1 MLTQK
6 DIAEVYRLG
15 LTIGMF
21 TVDEVI
27 AWSDSV
33 VAVDPNPDFA
43 LFDISSAGK
52 VSEGKMAT
60 LLRAMGG
67 DHDPK
72 TARKVVYGLLGR
84 KLKADPGASETIAAQ
99 AKAIQQGEGVHGEVG
114 EDLAGALGQHDA
126 LAEEWSS
133 RK

>member
-1 MLTQK
+1 MLTPK

-15 LTIGMF
+15 MTIGMF

-27 AWSDSV
+27 VWADSV
-33 VAVDPNPDFA
+33 IAVDANPDFA
-43 LFDISSAGK
+43 LFDISTAGK

-60 LLRAMGG
+60 LLGAMGG

-72 TARKVVYGLLGR
+72 TARKVIYGLLGR
-84 KLKADPGASETIAAQ
+84 KLKADPGAADSIAAQ

-114 EDLAGALGQHDA
+114 DDLASGLNQHDA
-126 LAEEWSS
+126 LAAEWAS

>member
-15 LTIGMF
+15 MTIGMF

-27 AWSDSV
+27 VWSDSV
-33 VAVDPNPDFA
+33 IAAEANPDFA

-67 DHDPK
+67 DHDPR
-72 TARKVVYGLLGR
+72 TARNVIYGLLGR
-84 KLKADPGASETIAAQ
+84 KLKADPGAADSVAAQ

-114 EDLAGALGQHDA
+114 DDLAAGLSKHDA
-126 LAEEWSS
+126 LAEAWSS
-133 RK
+133 RS